1 MTNKLLRQR
10 WIAVVLF
17 LLGSLHI
24 LIIQK
29 TYKPNSYAQRKALVL
44 DEFNDAPPTQI
55 IIWGERESGVDLTV
69 EALQHAFVEIQVS
82 RHTDIFRTS
91 LVNDD
96 ELETIAARTDIL
108 WIIPVR
114 SPCEWAEAMMQ
125 RKKEWCVQ
133 NRMLHDSGLHFCEE
147 IDHYNSQWE
156 DWEAESSGEV
166 IIPSETKRTNFSY
179 KNIFDMRRQ
188 NLLIMQ
194 QIMEL
199 VPRHVKIVRLGEFEL
214 NPNALV
220 KDLEKEYKFT
230 LARDYKPLQI
240 PAAPTSS
247 LCLNDSK
254 WKDAQKLIDWK
265 LEGYFGHHSLEC
277 HLCYEDVKGMNSEND
292 GTEAPSIIYVLG
304 ERNSGTTFVSDTL
317 AEAFDP
323 PNSMGSNLEK
333 FSSGIPVLLHKH
345 MFRHD
350 LLNESELAEVKERR
364 DIVWILVVR
373 SPCDWAEGMYRKPY
387 HLCPPKFPEKCGPA
401 SDPNQKIWMN
411 QNNVAGVKLLDFFTT
426 FPWVDWA
433 ESVPFLR
440 SSTNKEGDPE
450 VSISKPSLNYTYP
463 NVFAL
468 RKHKLKIMKQ
478 IIEAVPRNVKL
489 VRLKEIERSPEKFIQ
504 DLSREFK
511 MSIKEGYKPQTPS
524 IVTHS
529 TVCMTSMEWEAAEE
543 EIDWELD
550 GEFGFS
556 PFDCRMCYGYDKSTR
571 LYDRVMESNKVRKI
585 LKESAHQTKRKKTK
599 AQKE

>member
-1 MTNKLLRQR
+1 MIKKLLRQR
-10 WIAVVLF
+10 WLAIVLF

-24 LIIQK
+24 LIIHQ
-29 TYKPNSYAQRKALVL
+29 TYKPNTYAQRPSLVL
-44 DEFNDAPPTQI
+44 DEFIDAPPTQI
-55 IIWGERESGVDLTV
+55 IIWGERESGVDLAM
-69 EALQHAFVEIQVS
+69 EALQHSFLDIQVS
-82 RHTDIFRTS
+82 RHARIVRTS
-91 LVNDD
+91 TLKDD
-96 ELETIAARTDIL
+96 ELETIAARTNVL
-108 WIIPVR
+108 WIIVVR
-114 SPCEWAEAMMQ
+114 SPCDWSEAMMQ
-125 RKKEWCVQ
+125 RKKELCFETHILQ
-133 NRMLHDSGLHFCEE
+133 NTGWNPCEE
-147 IDHYNSQWE
+147 MVSYNTPWYDWE
-156 DWEAESSGEV
+156 DEYGGEV
-166 IIPSETKRTNFSY
+166 IVPSETKQRNLSY
-179 KNIFDMRRQ
+179 KNMFEMRRQ
-188 NLLIMQ
+188 NLLMMQ

-220 KDLEKEYKFT
+220 KDLVKEYKFT
-230 LARDYKPLQI
+230 LAQDYKPLSI
-240 PAAPTSS
+240 PSNPTGT
-247 LCLNDSK
+247 LCLNRTK
-254 WKDAQKLIDWK
+254 WNEAQKLIDWK

-277 HLCYEDVKGMNSEND
+277 HLCYNDVEGVNSEEEEGNK
-292 GTEAPSIIYVLG
+292 TPSIIYLLG

-350 LLNESELAEVKERR
+350 LLNEAELAEVKARR
-364 DIVWILVVR
+364 DIVWVLVVR
-373 SPCDWAEGMYRKPY
+373 APCDWAEGMYRKPY
-387 HLCPPKFPEKCGPA
+387 HLCPPKFPERCGPT
-401 SDPNQKIWMN
+401 SDPDQKIWMN

-440 SSTNKEGDPE
+440 SSTNREGDPE

-468 RKHKLKIMKQ
+468 RRHKLKIMKQ

-511 MSIKEGYKPQTPS
+511 LSIKEGYKPQTPS

-529 TVCMTSMEWEAAEE
+529 TVCLTPMEWEAAEG

-556 PFDCRMCYGYDKSTR
+556 P
-571 LYDRVMESNKVRKI
+571 
-585 LKESAHQTKRKKTK
+585 
-599 AQKE
+599 